1 MIPSPDELAP
11 GDRAAAALDT
21 AGFEIHRIRRIQEP
35 LFETGYAAL
44 WEEFG
49 ACGEME
55 RRATLEARFGADT
68 RFLYEMAVVLSR
80 GRLAAVRDHTAV
92 AMDGAVVVHLSHN
105 LVLPE
110 WRRTGLAGWMRALP
124 VHTGRRCAEANGLP
138 PGAPLVLVAEME
150 FFDPLQPATGHRL
163 KAYEKA
169 GFKKVDPRAF
179 AYHQPDFRAP
189 EQIDASGGAK
199 PLPFQLVLRRLGRE
213 GETAINGKELRTV
226 ASALRDL
233 YAEQLRPADMAH
245 PALSLE
251 RCPGDSVPVVLL
263 APTEGMPD

>member
-11 GDRAAAALDT
+11 GDRAAAALD
-21 AGFEIHRIRRIQEP
+21 AAALEIHRIHRIQDP

-49 ACGEME
+49 ARGEME
-55 RRATLEARFGADT
+55 RRATLEARFGSGS

-92 AMDGAVVVHLSHN
+92 AMGGEVVVHLSHN

-110 WRRTGLAGWMRALP
+110 WRRSGLAGWMRALP
-124 VHTGRRCAEANGLP
+124 VDTGRRCAEANGLA

-150 FFDPLQPATGHRL
+150 FFDPLEPATGLRL

-189 EQIDASGGAK
+189 EQIDATGGAK

-213 GETAINGKELRTV
+213 RETAMSGEELRTL
-226 ASALRDL
+226 ASALRAL
-233 YAEQLRPADMAH
+233 YAEQLRPVDMAH

-251 RCPGDSVPVVLL
+251 RCPGDSVRVALL
-263 APTEGMPD
+263 APTEGMPV

>member
-1 MIPSPDELAP
+1 MITSPDDLAP
-11 GDRAAAALDT
+11 GDRAAASLEGSSFD
-21 AGFEIHRIRRIQEP
+21 IHRIRGIHDP
-35 LFETGYAAL
+35 LFETGYTAL

-49 ACGEME
+49 ARGEME
-55 RRATLEARFGADT
+55 RRATLEARFCAGP

-92 AMDGAVVVHLSHN
+92 AMENEVVVHLSHN

-124 VHTGRRCAEANGLP
+124 VDSGRRCARAHGLSP
-138 PGAPLVLVAEME
+138 AAPLVLVAEME
-150 FFDPLQPATGHRL
+150 FFDPRDAGTGLRL

-179 AYHQPDFRAP
+179 VYHQPDFRAP
-189 EQIDASGGAK
+189 EQIDAAGGAT

-213 GETAINGKELRTV
+213 GETVMSGKELRSV
-226 ASALRDL
+226 VSALRAL
-233 YAEQLRPADMAH
+233 YAQQLRSADMAH

-251 RCPGDSVPVVLL
+251 TCPRDNVWVPLL
-263 APTEGMPD
+263 APTDGILD